1 MYDADFVG
9 QGARNICTKEA
20 LVSELLASDDA
31 CTSTPRHSKTSS
43 KRTVLIF
50 HCEYSSERAPKLYV
64 SVFICL
70 LRIGHKSAPIQLAQ
84 CWFPGLAISSAKI
97 FVYFSNKIYGSD
109 FVEQH
114 TETVMVWNYENA
126 DCCLRKKILCQL
138 WLFSAHFRPPYFDT
152 GRRTPPLRVCCWAA
166 GWQEMS
172 ICCTAGAQQQR
183 RRSTSLNR
191 KGEQCDVNSWRR
203 KLNTKLVITHIQF
216 SLCPIHTRRPPRGK
230 TIV

>member
-1 MYDADFVG
+1 M
-9 QGARNICTKEA
+9 
-20 LVSELLASDDA
+20 SELLASDDA

-97 FVYFSNKIYGSD
+97 FIYFSNKIYGSD

-152 GRRTPPLRVCCWAA
+152 ARLSCWASVTCCGA
-166 GWQEMS
+166 AAAERLPYS
-172 ICCTAGAQQQR
+172 IL
-183 RRSTSLNR
+183 TSPASRPLSSKPAAAECGDQCRNRGDESVPKIIITDTIFSFLNSNR
-191 KGEQCDVNSWRR
+191 
-203 KLNTKLVITHIQF
+203 QF
-216 SLCPIHTRRPPRGK
+216 RNFKP
-230 TIV
+230 

>member
-97 FVYFSNKIYGSD
+97 FIYFSNKIYRSD

-114 TETVMVWNYENA
+114 TETVMVWNNGNA

-138 WLFSAHFRPPYFDT
+138 WLFSAHFRPPPLFRHWSPHSAAAGLLLSGRLAGDVNMLH
-152 GRRTPPLRVCCWAA
+152 GRRSSAA
-166 GWQEMS
+166 APQHV
-172 ICCTAGAQQQR
+172 TLAQQER
-183 RRSTSLNR
+183 WA
-191 KGEQCDVNSWRR
+191 V
-203 KLNTKLVITHIQF
+203 
-216 SLCPIHTRRPPRGK
+216 
-230 TIV
+230 